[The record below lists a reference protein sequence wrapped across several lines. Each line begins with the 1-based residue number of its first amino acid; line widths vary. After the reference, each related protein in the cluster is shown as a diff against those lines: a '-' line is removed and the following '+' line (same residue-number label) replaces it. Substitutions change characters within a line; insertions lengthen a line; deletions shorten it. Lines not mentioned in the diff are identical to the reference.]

1 MKGKEMV
8 AIINKTR
15 KYKINKSRIVKL
27 INFIKTK
34 TDIKKA
40 NLSIVFCGER
50 FIRNYNKK
58 YRNKDSSTDVLS
70 FPSGEQTY
78 LGDIII
84 SIPNV
89 FKNSIREKVP
99 YKEEL
104 YRVIIHGFLHLIG
117 YEHQD
122 ENSLMIRFQEK
133 LLKEFIDKH
142 D

>member
-1 MKGKEMV
+1 MV
-8 AIINKTR
+8 TIINKTR
-15 KYKINKSRIVKL
+15 KYKINKSQIVKL
-27 INFIKTK
+27 VNFMKLK
-34 TDIKKA
+34 TDIKKV

-70 FPSGEQTY
+70 FPGGEQTY

-99 YKEEL
+99 YREEL
-104 YRVIIHGFLHLIG
+104 FRVIIHGFLHLIG
-117 YEHQD
+117 YEHKD
-122 ENSLMIRFQEK
+122 ENSFMIRFQEK
-133 LLKEFIDKH
+133 LLKEFTGQD